1 MFCFRIITKDC
12 KWFEVEDQE
21 GSHVELKQLRAQMRH
36 AASISDMWDSAVDDT
51 KSAIQLLGVM
61 PDEHLLWDNAMEA
74 LHDLLDYNTDKATA
88 AEDRY
93 IEALEKC
100 ESVEKKLKKA

>member
-1 MFCFRIITKDC
+1 M
-12 KWFEVEDQE
+12 
-21 GSHVELKQLRAQMRH
+21 ELKQLRARMRH
-36 AASISDMWDSAVDDT
+36 AASVSDMWDSAVADT

-88 AEDRY
+88 ADDMY